1 MTEVN
6 YWPYIMWPY
15 MCMMWSYIATLYY
28 VTLHVYNL
36 ILHYVT
42 RYLTLGDLTLRENA
56 SWYVEC
62 WARASSDN
70 SPFSEHP
77 NCLNLNHNL
86 STSAMLTKTKQKIMH
101 AKSVRIKIKTN
112 KLNKT
117 NLLKTNRL
125 NDSHQV
131 MSFFM
136 YMHLL
141 TFSGYSMNSD
151 PVGFFGI
158 SVFGACFS
166 LRDYYLASKGTHS
179 TLETK
184 PKYWESEST
193 E

>member
-1 MTEVN
+1 
-6 YWPYIMWPY
+6 
-15 MCMMWSYIATLYY
+15 
-28 VTLHVYNL
+28 
-36 ILHYVT
+36 
-42 RYLTLGDLTLRENA
+42 
-56 SWYVEC
+56 
-62 WARASSDN
+62 
-70 SPFSEHP
+70 
-77 NCLNLNHNL
+77 
-86 STSAMLTKTKQKIMH
+86 MLTKTKQKIMH
-101 AKSVRIKIKTN
+101 AKSVRIKTKTN

-184 PKYWESEST
+184 PKH
-193 E
+193 